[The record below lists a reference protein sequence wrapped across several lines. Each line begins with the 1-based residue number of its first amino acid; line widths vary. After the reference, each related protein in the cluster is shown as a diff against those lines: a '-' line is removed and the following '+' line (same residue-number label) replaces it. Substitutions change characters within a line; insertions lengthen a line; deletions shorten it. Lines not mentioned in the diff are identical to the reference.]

1 MCCFL
6 ICFYNPNK
14 FVSHTPRLEKGAVRQ
29 FRIAVCSQ
37 LRQRICCKA
46 VAANKCR
53 FPAVLQL
60 RRHSGH
66 RTVACTAAAAP
77 STAAGRRGRR
87 AGALSHRENSRKAAA
102 TRTCV
107 TPRLTRTRWPC
118 TRLSAG
124 SAASAGASL
133 RSPSP
138 ARSCSTDCT
147 KLHVPWPRQG
157 GRALPVPWFG
167 GQKPSARLPIPMCS
181 FLHQHL
187 HFPLAAW
194 A

>member
-37 LRQRICCKA
+37 LRQGICCKA

-66 RTVACTAAAAP
+66 HAGACTAATAPGRWGRLAELRATGERAGEQQPRVPASPRAAKDTVALHKA
-77 STAAGRRGRR
+77 SCRQRSLRRGI
-87 AGALSHRENSRKAAA
+87 ALLPPALPALALPAQRAAA
-102 TRTCV
+102 S
-107 TPRLTRTRWPC
+107 PRRP
-118 TRLSAG
+118 G
-124 SAASAGASL
+124 AA
-133 RSPSP
+133 
-138 ARSCSTDCT
+138 
-147 KLHVPWPRQG
+147 
-157 GRALPVPWFG
+157 RAPVRRRETLG
-167 GQKPSARLPIPMCS
+167 
-181 FLHQHL
+181 
-187 HFPLAAW
+187 
-194 A
+194 